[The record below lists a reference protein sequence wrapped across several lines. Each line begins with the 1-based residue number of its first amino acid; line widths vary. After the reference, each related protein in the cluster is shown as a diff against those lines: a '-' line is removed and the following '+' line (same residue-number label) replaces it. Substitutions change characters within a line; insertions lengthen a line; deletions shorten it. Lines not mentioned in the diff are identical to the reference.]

1 MMLPLKINIP
11 VLLPPDMPF
20 EVLTAPQQ
28 VYDAL
33 SEQGWAKQA
42 VSLSDRVSA
51 RIKSEPLDSWI
62 EWEGYFTDHG
72 DTRDLGIFGVL
83 YCNGTTYLRGIFV
96 PNVSNPM
103 LETVQDALPQMLT
116 CYLDSLGYKN
126 VRRNLN

>member
-1 MMLPLKINIP
+1 MLPLKINIP

-33 SEQGWAKQA
+33 SEQGWAEQA

-62 EWEGYFTDHG
+62 EWEE
-72 DTRDLGIFGVL
+72 L
-83 YCNGTTYLRGIFV
+83 YRSRRHPRPWYLRS
-96 PNVSNPM
+96 PLLQRDNV
-103 LETVQDALPQMLT
+103 LAR
-116 CYLDSLGYKN
+116 YLCPERLKPHA
-126 VRRNLN
+126 